1 MNKWI
6 VLGIVCLLV
15 VSSVVFATV
24 GKTNETKQAS
34 QTAVKTG
41 CGSCNGGCT
50 AEKNCGV
57 ATCGAV
63 SGGKCTCGAA

>member
-6 VLGIVCLLV
+6 ILGIVCLLV
-15 VSSVVFATV
+15 VSSVVFAAV
-24 GKTNETKQAS
+24 SNKTTETS

>member
-6 VLGIVCLLV
+6 VLGIVCLLA
-15 VSSVVFATV
+15 VSSIVFAAV
-24 GKTNETKQAS
+24 NKTSETTATKQ
-34 QTAVKTG
+34 TTTTG

-63 SGGKCTCGAA
+63 SGGKPGNN